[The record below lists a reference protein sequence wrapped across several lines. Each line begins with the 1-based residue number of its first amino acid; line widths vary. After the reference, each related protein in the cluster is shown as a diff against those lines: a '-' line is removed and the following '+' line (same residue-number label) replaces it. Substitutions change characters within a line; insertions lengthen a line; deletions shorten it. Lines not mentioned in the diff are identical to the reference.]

1 MSGLTRRCIIAP
13 AGTLRETALTASEEP
28 IMATA
33 AALIFHNH
41 ATAELALEAARSLE
55 KSGDAKFLESGLLVK
70 YQDLSVE
77 MKKEGWKSELLV
89 GTAAGGVIGAL
100 LIGVPVAGAIGGAL
114 AGTYVWKHTESHRA
128 FSAFAEQ
135 VKHEMVPGGAAVV
148 ALVESTNPPHVHAAL
163 GRFGGTLF
171 TTELAPV
178 EIVGIQTELDKHKQ

>member
-1 MSGLTRRCIIAP
+1 
-13 AGTLRETALTASEEP
+13 
-28 IMATA
+28 MATA
-33 AALIFHNH
+33 IALIFPNH
-41 ATAELALEAARSLE
+41 AAAEQALNAARSLE
-55 KSGDAKFLESGLLVK
+55 KAGHIEFVESGLLVK

-77 MKKEGWKSELLV
+77 MTKEGWQSEFLV

-114 AGTYVWKHTESHRA
+114 AGTYAWKHTESHRA

-148 ALVESTNPPHVHAAL
+148 ALVESTNPPEVHAAL
-163 GRFGGTLF
+163 GKFGGTLF

-178 EIVGIQTELDKHKQ
+178 EIVGIQTELDKFKQ